1 MIFVYQGEPAVIFTN
16 SFQHCKLT
24 WAFHVRCTSLWYGKE
39 RGSWLLLFLV
49 SSWGMSSLC
58 PLLKQRS
65 VSRTGVALASSTSC
79 LLTQIWFKSYKNQ
92 MFLRRTAIS
101 LCCVWC
107 VCMTPVRR
115 VSAAP
120 SFTDRDATQSNK
132 TKVIICD
139 DDALKASELESYNRD
154 TIKCKIITCNQW
166 SNSWVIL

>member
-24 WAFHVRCTSLWYGKE
+24 WAFHVRCTPLWYGKE

-49 SSWGMSSLC
+49 SLWGLSGLC

-65 VSRTGVALASSTSC
+65 VSRTGVALASSTCC
-79 LLTQIWFKSYKNQ
+79 LLTQICFKSYKNQ
-92 MFLRRTAIS
+92 HHTQQS
-101 LCCVWC
+101 LLCVMSHYTC

-139 DDALKASELESYNRD
+139 DDALKASELESYSRD
-154 TIKCKIITCNQW
+154 TIKCKIITCI
-166 SNSWVIL
+166 SWVIL

>member
-1 MIFVYQGEPAVIFTN
+1 M
-16 SFQHCKLT
+16 
-24 WAFHVRCTSLWYGKE
+24 SLWYGKE

-49 SSWGMSSLC
+49 SSWGMLGLC

-79 LLTQIWFKSYKNQ
+79 LLTQICFKSYKNQ
-92 MFLRRTAIS
+92 IFFKKNCYKS
-101 LCCVWC
+101 LLCVMSHYTC

-139 DDALKASELESYNRD
+139 DDALKASELESYSRD
-154 TIKCKIITCNQW
+154 TIKCKIITCN
-166 SNSWVIL
+166 S